1 MHTRYA
7 DLARVTT
14 AACWRDDAPAQDDAL
29 APARGIVFA
38 VLGSV
43 VFWLL
48 VWAALT

>member
-1 MHTRYA
+1 LHTKYV
-7 DLARVTT
+7 DLARD
-14 AACWRDDAPAQDDAL
+14 AICYRDPAQDDAL